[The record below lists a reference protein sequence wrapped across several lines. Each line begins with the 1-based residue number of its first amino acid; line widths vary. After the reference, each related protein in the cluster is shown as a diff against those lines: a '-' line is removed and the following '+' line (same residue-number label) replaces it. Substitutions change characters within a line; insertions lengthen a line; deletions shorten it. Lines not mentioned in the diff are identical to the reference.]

1 MRTAWSFGL
10 HFLGGRLLLHVIV
23 LLGIGILP
31 GYALQFAAGEGMSG
45 MSGPAL
51 TDPTGMGTAAA
62 TGMAAILLMLASYVL
77 YTGSYFA
84 SWRIG
89 LRRDASLVGAI
100 GFGLIAG
107 LIAAA
112 VFALLIGI
120 AAFLPSA
127 PMSMGAFLLVVL
139 VFLLPLAAAF
149 ALFYTVLA
157 ALVAVGLTTLLALAM
172 IFGAAT
178 GNLGFA
184 ATLVGGSG
192 FVTVILIV
200 LSLVMLWLAARFSC
214 VTSVMAERAGFNL
227 FAAIGESWRLTWE
240 EQWAIFRYLLLIGFA
255 LFLLVF
261 AFALAAGFGM
271 AALADPAAMPGGQTA
286 GAVVGI
292 AVSLPLALLSV
303 LVPAGIYR
311 ELDQGSMT
319 AEVFA

>member
-1 MRTAWSFGL
+1 M
-10 HFLGGRLLLHVIV
+10 
-23 LLGIGILP
+23 
-31 GYALQFAAGEGMSG
+31 
-45 MSGPAL
+45 
-51 TDPTGMGTAAA
+51 
-62 TGMAAILLMLASYVL
+62 
-77 YTGSYFA
+77 
-84 SWRIG
+84 
-89 LRRDASLVGAI
+89 
-100 GFGLIAG
+100 
-107 LIAAA
+107 
-112 VFALLIGI
+112 
-120 AAFLPSA
+120 
-127 PMSMGAFLLVVL
+127 
-139 VFLLPLAAAF
+139 
-149 ALFYTVLA
+149 LA

-172 IFGAAT
+172 VFGAAT

-240 EQWAIFRYLLLIGFA
+240 EQWVIFRYLLLIGFA
-255 LFLLVF
+255 LFLLVV

-271 AALADPAAMPGGQTA
+271 AALADPAAMPGQEAA